1 MMTMTQSSAV
11 NPAEGA
17 TALSQDE
24 RLAAAARYRRF
35 GYILLALGTFLGVA
49 GVAASIFTSNP
60 VFLVLLGTTVF
71 DVVLALRQFAAAR
84 KV

>member
-1 MMTMTQSSAV
+1 MTTMTQSSAV
-11 NPAEGA
+11 NPAESA
-17 TALSQDE
+17 KALSQDE